1 MRSRQIFSDTAFMEK
16 NKTRQSENVTVQ
28 EGATNKQEWRTQSV
42 SEKSSLGG
50 HLSGK
55 IARSSRDERF
65 SRTSCANRNVEE
77 AT

>member
-1 MRSRQIFSDTAFMEK
+1 M
-16 NKTRQSENVTVQ
+16 TVQ

-42 SEKSSLGG
+42 CEKSYLGG

-55 IARSSRDERF
+55 MARSSRDERF
-65 SRTSCANRNVEE
+65 SRISCANRNAEE